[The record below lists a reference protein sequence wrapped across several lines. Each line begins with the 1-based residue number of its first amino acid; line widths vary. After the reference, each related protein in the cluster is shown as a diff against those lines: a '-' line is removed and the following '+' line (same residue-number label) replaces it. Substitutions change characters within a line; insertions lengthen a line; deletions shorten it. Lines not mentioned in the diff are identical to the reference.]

1 MSATLFTHCTLF
13 PGAYA
18 AVIDDAFIL
27 VEANSIAAIG
37 PMAQA
42 PPPGTARVVDVRGKL
57 VMPGLVN
64 AHTHCAMTLFRG
76 MADDLA
82 LHTWL
87 HDHIFPAE
95 ARCISPEMV
104 YWSTKLAAAEL
115 ILSGTTCVADAY
127 FFSAMSGQA
136 LSDCGLRAVIGHG
149 IVDFSVPS
157 VPDPAKNVDT
167 VATFIAEWQGK
178 DPLITPAVFAHS
190 PYTCS
195 PATLTKSCRLAEK
208 TGVRFFVHLAES
220 RSEMDMVIDPQ
231 GTSPVRHLAA
241 LGLLG
246 KNTVCVHGV
255 WLDDD
260 DLELVARSGSQVV
273 TCPQSNMKLA
283 SGIARVPDM
292 LRHGI
297 TVGLGTDGCASN
309 NSLDMFR
316 EMDML
321 AKIQKVAGG
330 DATSLPAQAAL
341 HSATT
346 GGAAVLGLP
355 HLGRLE
361 TGFRAD
367 LIVLHLDRPHLTP
380 FYHPDLLVYAAGG
393 ADVDTVMVDGRILMA
408 GRRIL
413 SFDVEEAK
421 ARVRELARTAQ
432 PAS

>member
-1 MSATLFTHCTLF
+1 MSTTLFTHCTLF
-13 PGAYA
+13 PGAWSA
-18 AVIDDAFIL
+18 TIDNGFVL
-27 VEANSIAAIG
+27 VNGNRIVEIG
-37 PMAQA
+37 PMEKV
-42 PPPGTARVVDVRGKL
+42 PPSGTARVIDVGGRL

-64 AHTHCAMTLFRG
+64 AHTHGAMTLFRG

-82 LHTWL
+82 LQTWL

-104 YWSTKLAAAEL
+104 YWSTKLAAAEM

-149 IVDFSVPS
+149 IVDFPVPS
-157 VPDPAKNVDT
+157 VPDPDRNVAT
-167 VATFIAEWQGK
+167 VAAFIADWQGK

-195 PATLTKSCRLAEK
+195 PATLIKSCRLAEE
-208 TGVRFFVHLAES
+208 TGVRFFLHVAES
-220 RSEMDMVIDPQ
+220 RNEIDMVIDPQ

-246 KNTVCVHGV
+246 ENTVGVHGV
-255 WLDDD
+255 WLDDN
-260 DLELVARSGSQVV
+260 DLDLVGRSGTHIV

-283 SGIARVPDM
+283 AGVARVPDM
-292 LRHGI
+292 LRHRI

-330 DATSLPAQAAL
+330 DATSLPAQTAL
-341 HSATT
+341 HCATT
-346 GGAAVLGLP
+346 GGATLLGLP
-355 HLGRLE
+355 DIGRLE
-361 TGFRAD
+361 AGFRAD
-367 LIVLHLDRPHLTP
+367 LIVVDLNRPHLTP
-380 FYHPDLLVYAAGG
+380 FYHTDLLVYAASG

-421 ARVRELARTAQ
+421 ARVRELARNAGPTH
-432 PAS
+432 

>member
-1 MSATLFTHCTLF
+1 MSTTLFTHCALF
-13 PGAYA
+13 PGSCST
-18 AVIDDAFIL
+18 VIDNAFIL
-27 VEANSIAAIG
+27 VKGNRIVGIG
-37 PMAQA
+37 PMAEV
-42 PPPGTARVVDVRGKL
+42 PSPDTARVIDVGGRL

-64 AHTHCAMTLFRG
+64 AHTHGAMTLFRG

-82 LHTWL
+82 LQTWL

-104 YWSTKLAAAEL
+104 YWSTKLAAAEM

-195 PATLTKSCRLAEK
+195 PATLIRAWRLAEE

-220 RSEMDMVIDPQ
+220 RSEMDMVIDPR

-246 KNTVCVHGV
+246 ENTVAVHGV

-260 DLELVARSGSQVV
+260 DLELMARSGSRVV

-367 LIVLHLDRPHLTP
+367 LIVLDLDRLHLTP

-421 ARVRELARTAQ
+421 ARVRELALTAQ
-432 PAS
+432 PTS

>member
-1 MSATLFTHCTLF
+1 MPATLFTHCTLF

-18 AVIDDAFIL
+18 AVVDNAYIL
-27 VEANSIAAIG
+27 VEGNSITAIG
-37 PMAQA
+37 PMEKA
-42 PPPGTARVVDVRGKL
+42 PPPGTARVVDVRGNL

-64 AHTHCAMTLFRG
+64 AHTHGAMTLFRG

-104 YWSTKLAAAEL
+104 YWSTKLAAAEM

-149 IVDFSVPS
+149 IVDFAVPS

-167 VATFIAEWQGK
+167 VATFIADWQGK

-208 TGVRFFVHLAES
+208 TGVRFFVHVAES
-220 RSEMDMVIDPQ
+220 RSEIDMIIDPR

-246 KNTVCVHGV
+246 ENTVCVHGV
-255 WLDDD
+255 WLDDE
-260 DLELVARSGSQVV
+260 DLELVGRSGSRIV

-283 SGIARVPDM
+283 SGIARVPEM
-292 LRHGI
+292 LRQGI

-330 DATSLPAQAAL
+330 DATSLPAQATL

-346 GGAAVLGLP
+346 AGAALLGLP
-355 HLGRLE
+355 DIGRIE
-361 TGFRAD
+361 TGWRAD
-367 LIVLHLDRPHLTP
+367 LIVLYLNQPHLTP
-380 FYHPDLLVYAAGG
+380 FYQPDLLVYAAGG
-393 ADVDTVMVDGRILMA
+393 ADVDTVMVDGRLLMA

-413 SFDVEEAK
+413 SFDVDEAK
-421 ARVRELARTAQ
+421 ARVRELARTAAQ
-432 PAS
+432 AN